1 MRKFLFACALVVA
14 VLTTGAAQAS
24 PIIPIN
30 VRPASVPAG
39 SLTSSNDGAGTGLQT
54 ILNTIYPATFN
65 AYTDQSTAGMWRSA
79 ANTDPTITPILS
91 FEYAGNKNANALGLW
106 SGTDSSTLKTL
117 QIFAGPAGPG
127 AIATLTWIDP
137 GSDTIHITCGSVDC
151 TGVNAGT
158 FSNTGVFWTGFGYY
172 LQGPGGTFYT
182 ADSLNPGGAAQ
193 ALTYQTGHDWVIA
206 FEDLPRATEDPDMID
221 YNDMVFRAE
230 SMTPVPEPGSML
242 LLGTGLFGLAGAVR
256 RRMKK

>member
-1 MRKFLFACALVVA
+1 MRKCLFACALVVA
-14 VLTTGAAQAS
+14 VLAAGAAQAS
-24 PIIPIN
+24 PIIPFN

-39 SLTSSNDGAGTGLQT
+39 ALTSSNDGAGTDLQT

-65 AYTDQSTAGMWRSA
+65 AYTDQSTAGMWQSA
-79 ANTDPTITPILS
+79 AAVFPTITPILS
-91 FEYAGNKNANALGLW
+91 FEYAGNKNSNALGLW
-106 SGTDSSTLKTL
+106 SGTDSDALKSVE
-117 QIFAGPAGPG
+117 IFAGSAGPG
-127 AIATLTWIDP
+127 AIATLTWVAP
-137 GSDTIHITCGSVDC
+137 GSDTIHITCGSLDC

-158 FSNTGVFWTGFGYY
+158 FENTGVFFTGFGYY

-182 ADSLNPGGAAQ
+182 ADSLNPNGEAQ
-193 ALTYQTGHDWVIA
+193 ALTYQSGHDWVIA
-206 FEDLPRATEDPDMID
+206 FEDLPRATEDPSMID

-242 LLGTGLFGLAGAVR
+242 LLATGLFGLAGAVR